1 MELMMPS
8 KPFIELPAPQ
18 VIQETDLLALHDIEK
33 TAYSFPWSLAAFQ
46 DCISS
51 HYWMQK
57 LTLSSSFVQ
66 ADEEVL
72 AQKSSL
78 QKDFNATEMDA
89 YIVAMPVLDEV
100 HLLNITVKP
109 CLQGQGLGRYLLQ
122 HLQAWAQSQNAQSI
136 WLEVRASNSKA
147 IALYLAYGFIQ
158 KGRRKAYYPDAAGK
172 REDAIVMSLALQE
185 AICT

>member
-1 MELMMPS
+1 MPAQS
-8 KPFIELPAPQ
+8 LTTMPPLQ
-18 VIQETDLLALHDIEK
+18 VIQESDLLALHEIEK
-33 TAYSFPWSLAAFQ
+33 TAYSFPWSLHAFQ

-51 HYWMQK
+51 NYWMQK
-57 LTLSSSFVQ
+57 ITLSLPSSPSDQLVFGSSIGTPKNLDQ
-66 ADEEVL
+66 A
-72 AQKSSL
+72 SI
-78 QKDFNATEMDA
+78 DA

-109 CLQGQGLGRYLLQ
+109 SLQGQGLGRYLLQ

-147 IALYLAYGFIQ
+147 IALYLSYGFIQ
-158 KGRRKAYYPDAAGK
+158 KGRRKEYYPDAAGK
-172 REDAIVMSLALQE
+172 REDAIVMSFALQE